1 MNGKEWFRRS
11 YRRNLVDM
19 HIEDWNQSF
28 LSQLNPENYVAML
41 KLANVKSAMIYANSH
56 VGYCYWPTKIG
67 HMHRGLGG
75 KDFLDS
81 MIQLC
86 HEEGIDVIVYYSL
99 IYNNWAYEHNPEWRI
114 LDING
119 KPSRDNPRQGGRYGV
134 CCPNSEYKNF
144 VASQIEEL
152 CRNYKFEGIFFDMTF
167 WPTVCYCQNCK
178 KRYMQE
184 EGENLPTIID
194 WNDSQ
199 WLKFQ
204 KKREKWLSEFAAMA
218 TNVVKKIR
226 PEVAVEHQSST
237 LTGSW
242 KYGVTSLLTE
252 HCDYVDGDFYGGSLH
267 QSFICKLFYN
277 LTPKMPFVYS
287 TSICYPNLH
296 DHTTTKPK
304 ELIRAQAFLA
314 IAHNGAFLIID
325 AIDPVGTLE
334 KRRYQIMGDI
344 FKEISKYEEHLE
356 GEMCQDVAVYFSFD
370 SKFNPNENGKSPSPD
385 VINKYSWTLPHI
397 DAVLGCTETL
407 RTHHV
412 PFGIVTIKN
421 LKELSRHKV
430 VVLPNILK
438 LSEEESKAIIDYV
451 AEGGN
456 IYASK
461 FSLKSKLSEMLGV
474 SSAEET
480 HEKFTYIAPT
490 SNGENLFTEISEKYP
505 LSISDSQ
512 IKIDSESKHR
522 ALAKI
527 TLPYTDPDDPSKFAS
542 IHSNPPGIQTDYPAL
557 IYKKI
562 GKGRA
567 FLSSASL
574 ETFAAKSLKHR
585 TVFMNIIRALAKN
598 SFSFEVTAPQYVE
611 IVLFRK
617 PDEKTY
623 LINIVNLQSEI
634 GIPNLPINN
643 IHIKMKVETKTQKV
657 MLMPERKS
665 IQFVQKGEDVQI
677 RVPKLQTFHML
688 MLKHE

>member
-1 MNGKEWFRRS
+1 MNRKKWFERS

-19 HIEDWNQSF
+19 HIEDWDQRF
-28 LSQLNPENYVAML
+28 LSKLNPEKYVAML
-41 KLANVKSAMIYANSH
+41 KLANIKSTMIYANSH
-56 VGYCYWPTKIG
+56 VGYCYWSTKTG

-81 MIQLC
+81 MIKLC

-99 IYNNWAYEHNPEWRI
+99 IYNNWAYEQYPKWRI
-114 LDING
+114 IDING
-119 KPSRDNPRQGGRYGV
+119 KQSRDNPGQGGRYGV
-134 CCPNSEYKNF
+134 CCPNSEYRNF
-144 VASQIEEL
+144 VTKQIEEL

-167 WPTVCYCQNCK
+167 WPTVCYCPNCK

-184 EGENLPTIID
+184 EENLPTIID
-194 WNDSQ
+194 WNDPQ

-218 TNVVKKIR
+218 TGVVKKIK
-226 PEVAVEHQSST
+226 PEVTVEHQSST
-237 LTGSW
+237 LTGPW
-242 KYGVTSLLTE
+242 IYGVTSWLNE
-252 HCDYVDGDFYGGSLH
+252 QCDWVDGDFYGGYSH

-304 ELIRAQAFLA
+304 ELTRTQAFLT

-325 AIDPVGTLE
+325 AIDPTGTLE
-334 KRRYQIMGDI
+334 KRRYQIIGDV
-344 FKEISKYEEHLE
+344 FNEIAKYEEHLG
-356 GEMCQDVAVYFSFD
+356 GELCQDVAVYFSFN
-370 SKFNPNENGKSPSPD
+370 SKFNPNENGKSPSPE
-385 VINKYSWTLPHI
+385 VINKYSWILPHL
-397 DAVLGCTETL
+397 DAALGCTETL
-407 RTHHV
+407 RTYHV
-412 PFGIVTIKN
+412 PFGIITIKN
-421 LKELSRHKV
+421 FKELPRHRV
-430 VVLPNILK
+430 VVLPNVLK

-461 FSLKSKLSEMLGV
+461 FSLKSKLSQMLGV
-474 SSAEET
+474 SFIEET

-490 SNGENLFTEISEKYP
+490 SNGENLFSEITEKYP

-512 IKIDSESKHR
+512 MKINLESKGDV
-522 ALAKI
+522 LAKI
-527 TLPYTDPDDPSKFAS
+527 MLPYTDPDDSSKFAS
-542 IHSNPPGIQTDYPAL
+542 IHSNPPRISTNYPAL

-567 FLSSASL
+567 ILSSASL
-574 ETFAAKSLKHR
+574 ETFAIKSLRHR
-585 TVFMNIIRALAKN
+585 AVFMNIIRALAKN
-598 SFSFEVTAPQYVE
+598 HFSFEATAPQCVE

-623 LINIVNLQSEI
+623 LINVVNLQSEI
-634 GIPNLPINN
+634 GIPNVPVNN
-643 IHIKMKVETKTQKV
+643 IRIKIKVKSKTQKV
-657 MLMPERKS
+657 LLMPERKP
-665 IQFVQKGEDVQI
+665 IPFVQRGEYVKI
-677 RVPKLQTFHML
+677 RVPKLQAFRML
-688 MLKHE
+688 TLKYE